1 MGFFSGFNLG
11 HLMAP
16 IGGLVSG
23 LLSASSARQ
32 AARYNAARA
41 AEDFERNRS
50 LTMEMY
56 ELQRKN
62 NIEFWNMQNA
72 YNHPKMQMARL
83 KEAGLNPLLVYGHG
97 SVAGNTAGAI
107 GNPSMSVPESHT
119 SGMSGTRYD
128 IDLGSIFQYS
138 QIKNSDMNT
147 KLQEAQIAKIA
158 ADIAYKQ
165 KVTSLL
171 DRTPAALA
179 TGAKSS
185 GSKNTRRLGFW
196 ESVGSLVPFIRGDK
210 AGRWI
215 DENTSPYFW
224 DDLGKVLSSGD
235 FYGSRLASNM
245 TYY

>member
-1 MGFFSGFNLG
+1 MGFFSGFGLG

-16 IGGLVSG
+16 LGGLVSG
-23 LLSASSARQ
+23 LLSAGSARQ

-50 LTMEMY
+50 MTMEMY

-62 NIEFWNMQNA
+62 NLEFWNMQNA

-83 KEAGLNPLLVYGHG
+83 REAGLNPLLVYGHG

-119 SGMSGTRYD
+119 PGMSGTRFD
-128 IDLGSIFQYS
+128 VDLGSIFQYS

-147 KLQEAQIAKIA
+147 RLQEAQIAKIA

-165 KVTSLL
+165 KATSLL
-171 DRTPAALA
+171 DRVPASIVSGSSSNSSNSSKGILERIEDWARKHPKA
-179 TGAKSS
+179 WNGIKISS
-185 GSKNTRRLGFW
+185 GILAGLGASSPVFAGARFLRRIAQA
-196 ESVGSLVPFIRGDK
+196 SR
-210 AGRWI
+210 
-215 DENTSPYFW
+215 YFR
-224 DDLGKVLSSGD
+224 
-235 FYGSRLASNM
+235 F
-245 TYY
+245 